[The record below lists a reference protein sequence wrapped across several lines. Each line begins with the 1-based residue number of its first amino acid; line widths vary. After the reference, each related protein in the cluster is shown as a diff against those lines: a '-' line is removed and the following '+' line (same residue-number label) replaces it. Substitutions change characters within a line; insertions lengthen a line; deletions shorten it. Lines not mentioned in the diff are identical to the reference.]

1 MNEKTLHNIDLK
13 VTKSRMTILNEL
25 EKISYPITAEQLYK
39 NLSKYDI
46 DLSTIYRSLNAFE
59 KKKLIRKEINSNK
72 ENVYFLNNKED
83 KHILVCKKCHKR
95 IKLATCPY
103 HEVNKKLEEETGFQI
118 SDQNIEIYGLCK
130 ECKKKE

>member
-1 MNEKTLHNIDLK
+1 MNETTLHNNNLK
-13 VTKSRMTILNEL
+13 VTKSRMIILNEL

-39 NLSKYDI
+39 KLSSYDI

-59 KKKLIRKEINSNK
+59 KKNLIRKEINSNK
-72 ENVYFLNNKED
+72 ENVYCLIDEED

-95 IKLATCPY
+95 IKLNSCPY
-103 HEVNKKLEEETGFQI
+103 HEVNLKLEEETGFEI

-130 ECKKKE
+130 ECKKKK